1 MIEKLKN
8 RIQAA
13 RQKISAD
20 LVLKHARVVNV
31 FNSEIQ
37 ESDVAIYD
45 GIIIG
50 MGPHYRGRVEMDL
63 RGKYLSPGFIDGH
76 IHIESTMLGPTALTE
91 ALLPHGTTTI
101 ISDPHEIAN
110 VMGLSGIRFMLS
122 ESRDIRFDVFFMAP
136 SCVPATHLET
146 SGSILDADDLAE
158 LADEPRIL
166 GLAEIMN
173 VPGVLLG
180 NQKVLEKI
188 ALFKD
193 KILDGHCPSLKGHDL
208 NAYLTAGIRSDH
220 ETICR
225 AEALEKLAL
234 GMFIMIREG
243 SSAKNLEELIPLVNP
258 KNSQRFCIVS
268 DDLHAEDIYNQGH
281 LDFALRKAVKLGLD
295 PVTAIQLISINPAQ
309 YFGLSDR
316 GAIAPGWKADLVV
329 LDDLEQFN
337 VSAVYKNGNLIVD
350 RGKVLYFPVNK
361 DTFDI
366 PIGQQLKTGSI
377 VPDSFKIPYHGGK
390 SKIIELV
397 PGQIIT
403 RMLET
408 EPKSEKGF
416 ILSDVKK
423 DILKLA
429 VVERHRSSG
438 QIGLGLVKGFGLRR
452 GALASSVAHDSHN
465 IIATGINDEDLFR
478 AIEAVRDMGGGL
490 CVVCNNQVLAQVSLD
505 IAGLMTSQSHL
516 ALIKQLKTLKTA
528 LLQLECK
535 LKEPFMALSFLSL
548 PVIPEL
554 RLTDRG
560 LVDVNKFKIIPL
572 TLSGTSKN

>member
-1 MIEKLKN
+1 MTEKLKN

-13 RQKISAD
+13 RQEISAD
-20 LVLKHARVVNV
+20 LVLKHARIVNV
-31 FNSEIQ
+31 FNGEIQ
-37 ESDVAIYD
+37 ESNVAIYD

-50 MGPHYRGRVEMDL
+50 IGPHYRGRVEMDL

-76 IHIESTMLGPTALTE
+76 IHIESTMLRPTVLAA
-91 ALLPHGTTTI
+91 ALLSHGSTTI

-122 ESRDIRFDVFFMAP
+122 ESHDIPFDIFFMAP

-146 SGSILDADDLAE
+146 SGSILDADDLAA
-158 LADEPRIL
+158 LVDEPRIL
-166 GLAEIMN
+166 GLAEMMN
-173 VPGVLLG
+173 VPGVLFG
-180 NQKVLEKI
+180 DQKVLEKI

-193 KILDGHCPSLKGHDL
+193 KILDGHCPSLKGPDL
-208 NAYLTAGIRSDH
+208 NAYLAAGIRSDH
-220 ETICR
+220 EIISQ

-243 SSAKNLEELIPLVNP
+243 SSAKNMEELIPLVNP

-295 PVTAIQLISINPAQ
+295 PVTAIQLVSINPAQ

-329 LDDLEQFN
+329 LDDLKQFN
-337 VSAVYKNGNLIVD
+337 VAAVYKNGNLIVD
-350 RGKVLYFPVNK
+350 KGEVLYFPVNK
-361 DTFDI
+361 DTLDI
-366 PIGQQLKTGSI
+366 PTGQRLKTGSLS
-377 VPDSFKIPYHGGK
+377 PDSFKIPYNGGK

-397 PGQIIT
+397 PDQIIT

-408 EPKSEKGF
+408 EPKTEKGF

-429 VVERHRSSG
+429 VVERHSASG
-438 QIGLGLVKGFGLRR
+438 QTGLGLVKGFGLRR
-452 GALASSVAHDSHN
+452 GAIASSVAHDSHN

-478 AIEAVRDMGGGL
+478 AIEIVRDMGGGL
-490 CVVCNNQVLAQVSLD
+490 CVVCNNQALAKVPLD
-505 IAGLMTSQSHL
+505 IAGLMTSQSHPE
-516 ALIKQLKTLKTA
+516 LIKQLKALKTA
-528 LLQLECK
+528 LSQLECK
-535 LKEPFMALSFLSL
+535 LKEPFMTLSFLAL

-554 RLTDRG
+554 RLTDKG

-572 TLSGTSKN
+572 STKH